1 MLGQKI
7 QQILYQTL
15 IGQRFPNL
23 ACAPEP
29 TFISPAMRPV
39 QLLALYFAVVF
50 LGGALLAPW
59 LHALAQATAQS
70 LPALQGIAEA
80 PFHRYMTR
88 CWMIAGVL
96 GLWPLARAIG
106 LDSREKLGL
115 RVAGNGRNGVLAGFA
130 LGFVT
135 LALAAGL
142 TVGLGPRTWN
152 LDHSIGVWAE
162 YLFKAAAAA
171 AAVSVIEEVFFR
183 GVLFGALRQSMRWQ
197 GALLASSMVY
207 AFLHFS
213 ERAVHEGPVTWSSG
227 LALLPRM
234 LRGFGDVEALVPG
247 FFNLMLAGGLLG
259 LAYQRTGD
267 LRFAIGLHA
276 GWIFWLKS
284 YGLLTSA
291 GGGEAAASW
300 LWGTGK
306 LIDGWM
312 CLPLLLAA
320 APLVNRL
327 NARPEGGHSLHGHAP
342 GA

>member
-1 MLGQKI
+1 MQPAR
-7 QQILYQTL
+7 L
-15 IGQRFPNL
+15 IF
-23 ACAPEP
+23 
-29 TFISPAMRPV
+29 
-39 QLLALYFAVVF
+39 LYFATVF

-59 LHALAQATAQS
+59 LHALAQMAGQNV
-70 LPALQGIAEA
+70 PALQGLAEA

-96 GLWPLARAIG
+96 GLWPLARALG

-115 RVAGNGRNGVLAGFA
+115 RGAGNGQPGVLAGFA

-142 TVGLGPRTWN
+142 TVRFGPRAWN
-152 LDHSIGVWAE
+152 LDHSAEVWAE
-162 YLFKAAAAA
+162 YLFKAVLAASV
-171 AAVSVIEEVFFR
+171 VSIVEEIFFR
-183 GVLFGALRQSMRWQ
+183 GVLFGALRQSMRWP
-197 GALLASSMVY
+197 GALLSSSMVY
-207 AFLHFS
+207 AFLHFFD
-213 ERAVHEGPVTWSSG
+213 RAAHTGPVTWSSG

-234 LRGFGDVEALVPG
+234 LRGFGDAEALVPG
-247 FFNLMLAGGLLG
+247 FFNLMLAGCLLG

-284 YGLLTSA
+284 FGLLTSA
-291 GGGEAAASW
+291 GDGGSASW

-320 APLVNRL
+320 VPLVDRL
-327 NARPEGGHSLHGHAP
+327 GRGAKDKIQASGG
-342 GA
+342 